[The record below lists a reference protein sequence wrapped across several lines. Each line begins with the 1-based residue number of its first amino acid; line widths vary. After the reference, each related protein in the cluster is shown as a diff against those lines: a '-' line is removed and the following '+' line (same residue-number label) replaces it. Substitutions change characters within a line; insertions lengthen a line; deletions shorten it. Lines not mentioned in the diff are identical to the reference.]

1 MCSGKGVVEEMK
13 TYHADVTRDG
23 KFWLIRVR
31 EIDRSTQALRYKD
44 VAAMASDLI
53 EIMEDLRS
61 DEYDLHLKVHLPRSV
76 TDHQARAEVLREE
89 AQRKQAEAA
98 AENRAAVQELLA
110 LGLSQREAGDVLGV
124 SFQRVS
130 QLAKSS

>member
-1 MCSGKGVVEEMK
+1 MK

-23 KFWLIRVR
+23 KFWLVRVR

-61 DEYDLHLKVHLPRSV
+61 DEYDLHLSVQLPSSV
-76 TDHQARAEVLREE
+76 KDHQARAEVLREE

-98 AENRAAVQELLA
+98 AESRAAVQELLA

>member
-1 MCSGKGVVEEMK
+1 MVEAVK

-44 VAAMASDLI
+44 VATMAGDLI

-61 DEYDLHLKVHLPRSV
+61 DEYDLHLTVQLPNSV
-76 TDHQARAEVLREE
+76 KDHQARAEVLREE
-89 AQRKQAEAA
+89 AQRKQAKAA
-98 AENRAAVQELLA
+98 AESRAAVQELLA
-110 LGLSQREAGDVLGV
+110 LGLSQREAGDILGV

>member
-1 MCSGKGVVEEMK
+1 MK
-13 TYHADVTRDG
+13 TYHAEVTRDG
-23 KFWLIRVR
+23 RFWLIRVR

-44 VAAMASDLI
+44 VVTMANELI
-53 EIMEDLRS
+53 EIMDGAE
-61 DEYDLHLKVHLPRSV
+61 DEYDLHLEVHLPSSV
-76 TDHQARAEVLREE
+76 KDHQARAEVLREE

-98 AENRAAVQELLA
+98 AEHRAAVQELLA
-110 LGLSQREAGDVLGV
+110 LGVSQREAGKVLGM

>member
-1 MCSGKGVVEEMK
+1 MVEEVK

-61 DEYDLHLKVHLPRSV
+61 DEYDLHLSVQLPSSV
-76 TDHQARAEVLREE
+76 KDHQARAEVLREE

>member
-1 MCSGKGVVEEMK
+1 MVEEMR

-23 KFWLIRVR
+23 RFWLIRVR

-44 VAAMASDLI
+44 VEAMASDLI
-53 EIMEDLRS
+53 EIMEGLRS
-61 DEYDLHLKVHLPRSV
+61 DEYDLHLAVRLPNSV
-76 TDHQARAEVLREE
+76 KDHQARAEVLREE

-110 LGLSQREAGDVLGV
+110 LGLSQREAGEVLGV

>member
-1 MCSGKGVVEEMK
+1 MVEEVK
-13 TYHADVTRDG
+13 TYHAEVTRDG

-44 VAAMASDLI
+44 VEAMASDLI

-61 DEYDLHLKVHLPRSV
+61 DEYDLHLEVNLPSSV
-76 TDHQARAEVLREE
+76 KDHQARAEVLREE
-89 AQRKQAEAA
+89 ARRKQAEAA

-110 LGLSQREAGDVLGV
+110 MGLSQREAGDLLGV

-130 QLAKSS
+130 QLAKSP

>member
-1 MCSGKGVVEEMK
+1 MVEEVK
-13 TYHADVTRDG
+13 TYHAEVTRDG
-23 KFWLIRVR
+23 KFWLIRVH

-44 VAAMASDLI
+44 VEAMASDLI

-61 DEYDLHLKVHLPRSV
+61 DEYDLHLQVRLPSSV
-76 TDHQARAEVLREE
+76 KDHQARAEVLREE
-89 AQRKQAEAA
+89 ARRKQADAA

-110 LGLSQREAGDVLGV
+110 MGLSQREAGDLLGV

-130 QLAKSS
+130 QLAKSP

>member
-1 MCSGKGVVEEMK
+1 MVEEVK
-13 TYHADVTRDG
+13 TYHAEVTRDG
-23 KFWLIRVR
+23 RFWLIRVR

-44 VAAMASDLI
+44 VVTMAREVI
-53 EIMEDLRS
+53 EIMEKISS
-61 DEYDLHLKVHLPRSV
+61 DDYDLHLEVHLPNSV

-98 AENRAAVQELLA
+98 AEHRAAVQELLA
-110 LGLSQREAGDVLGV
+110 LGISQREAGEVLGM

>member
-1 MCSGKGVVEEMK
+1 MVEEMK
-13 TYHADVTRDG
+13 TYHADVSRDG
-23 KFWLIRVR
+23 RFWLIRVR

-53 EIMEDLRS
+53 EIVEDLRA
-61 DEYDLHLKVHLPRSV
+61 DEYDLHLAVHLPSSV
-76 TDHQARAEVLREE
+76 KDHQARAEVLREE

-98 AENRAAVQELLA
+98 TENRAAVKELLA
-110 LGLSQREAGDVLGV
+110 MGLSQREAGDVLGV

-130 QLAKSS
+130 QLAK

>member
-1 MCSGKGVVEEMK
+1 MVEEVK

-44 VAAMASDLI
+44 VTAMAGDLI

-61 DEYDLHLKVHLPRSV
+61 DEYDLHLTVQLPSSV
-76 TDHQARAEVLREE
+76 KDHQARAEVLREE

-98 AENRAAVQELLA
+98 AESRAAVQELLA
-110 LGLSQREAGDVLGV
+110 LGLSQREAGDILGV

>member
-1 MCSGKGVVEEMK
+1 MK

-23 KFWLIRVR
+23 KFWLIRVA
-31 EIDRSTQALRYKD
+31 EIDRSTQALRYRD
-44 VAAMASDLI
+44 VTPMANDLI
-53 EIMEDLRS
+53 GIMEGVGE
-61 DEYDLHLKVHLPRSV
+61 DEYDLHLTVHLPSSV
-76 TDHQARAEVLREE
+76 QDHQARAEVLRAE

-110 LGLSQREAGDVLGV
+110 MGLSQREAGDLLGV
-124 SFQRVS
+124 SFQRVN

>member
-1 MCSGKGVVEEMK
+1 MVEEVK

-61 DEYDLHLKVHLPRSV
+61 DEYDLHLTVQLPSSV
-76 TDHQARAEVLREE
+76 TDHQARAEVLRAE

-110 LGLSQREAGDVLGV
+110 LGLSQREAGDLLGV